1 MKAAPGKQWPIN
13 GILAAPGAGLRGSS
27 RLSLEDRAG
36 KEGRASPN
44 RLLTHR
50 RQQDTAALVLLHCHI
65 LKMNFFKTDA
75 NEEVQNLNSVDGLP
89 SRNALS
95 QLGDVLPALSS
106 AAFHSSPVVMGTRQG
121 GRNPCVGMRSRG
133 PWGEAEASCCH
144 LVISAPHVPVSHF
157 SLL

>member
-1 MKAAPGKQWPIN
+1 MPGKQWPIN

-75 NEEVQNLNSVDGLP
+75 NEEVQNLSSVDGLP

-95 QLGDVLPALSS
+95 QLGDVLPNPELCCFPFQPSGDGDKTGWQES
-106 AAFHSSPVVMGTRQG
+106 LCGDEEQRPV
-121 GRNPCVGMRSRG
+121 GRD
-133 PWGEAEASCCH
+133 
-144 LVISAPHVPVSHF
+144 
-157 SLL
+157 